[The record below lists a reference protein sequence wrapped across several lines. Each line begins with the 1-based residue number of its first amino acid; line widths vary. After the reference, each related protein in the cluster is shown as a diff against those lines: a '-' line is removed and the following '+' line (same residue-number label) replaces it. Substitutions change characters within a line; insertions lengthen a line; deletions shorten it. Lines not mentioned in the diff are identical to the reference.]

1 MCFFADW
8 DINWE
13 ALSAIGTLLAVVL
26 ALGTTVYI
34 EVKDYRRRKVEV
46 RSMAS
51 ALHFEFEANRQA
63 MLAEVKAFDAT
74 PPAILQPHPANRI
87 NGVYARGRLL
97 TLSEGL
103 KRARFSV
110 LRSVAGRIA
119 LFDQGDAIN
128 LGMVVAAATAFE
140 ENQNLTEQD
149 IHSMDDAHA
158 QGLETSMRNWA
169 TTITNLLEP
178 ASLRMAEIA
187 KIAPA
192 RE

>member
-1 MCFFADW
+1 MCFLADW
-8 DINWE
+8 SIHWE

-51 ALHFEFEANRQA
+51 ALHFEFEANR
-63 MLAEVKAFDAT
+63 LAILSEIKAFEAT
-74 PPAILQPHPANRI
+74 PKALLNMP
-87 NGVYARGRLL
+87 NGHRVNGIVSRKRLL

-119 LFDQGDAIN
+119 LFDQGDAIR
-128 LGMVVAAATAFE
+128 LGMVMAAATAFE
-140 ENQNLTEQD
+140 ENQNLGEED
-149 IHSMDDAHA
+149 IRSMDDEHA
-158 QGLETSMRNWA
+158 QGLEGSMRTWA
-169 TTITNLLEP
+169 VSIATMLEP
-178 ASLRMAEIA
+178 ASKRMATIA
-187 KIAPA
+187 KVGPQQQ
-192 RE
+192 